1 MAKKQSSR
9 KRPSKPKPRP
19 KPRLKPVTGKAEP
32 EKVRIGPLDPP
43 PPETGGGTSAPDDS
57 RQT

>member
-9 KRPSKPKPRP
+9 KRPSKPRP
-19 KPRLKPVTGKAEP
+19 KPRLKPVTGKAEA